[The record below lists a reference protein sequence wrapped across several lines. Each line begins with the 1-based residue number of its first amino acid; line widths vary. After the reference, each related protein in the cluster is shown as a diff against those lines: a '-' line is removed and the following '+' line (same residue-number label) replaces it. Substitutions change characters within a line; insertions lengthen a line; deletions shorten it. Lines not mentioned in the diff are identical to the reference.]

1 MTSNSSAITYK
12 RPSVLINAILL
23 AMTKNPAESTV
34 VLYRKYRPQSFK
46 EVRDQDH
53 IVSVLEGAIK
63 KGNIPHALLF
73 CGSRGTGKTTLARIF
88 AKAIGTSEVDLY
100 EIDAASNRGIDD
112 IRELRE
118 AVYTLPYESK
128 HKVYIVD
135 EVHMLTKEA
144 FNALLKTLEEPPA
157 HVVFILA
164 TTEEDKLLDTIK
176 SRCQIF
182 RFRAPSRAVLN
193 DTVTEV
199 AKKEKFKLGKDAAD
213 LIAIAADGSF
223 RDALGILQ
231 KVMMASGDSAGE
243 ADEVA
248 AIIGA
253 PKGELLMTIVKSL
266 HARDAEKA
274 LEAVAEAVKGGVEM
288 KLFVRLLLERV
299 RAVILLRN
307 LPARTADILAPFSE
321 DDAKVLEELS
331 KDNFSPLNSHL
342 LLRLLDAADLTFR
355 TSIPHLPLEV
365 AIIDLCQASE
375 NK

>member
-1 MTSNSSAITYK
+1 MNS
-12 RPSVLINAILL
+12 AILL
-23 AMTKNPAESTV
+23 AMTKKPAESTV
-34 VLYRKYRPQSFK
+34 VLYRKYRPTSFK

-63 KGNIPHALLF
+63 KGNIPHAILF

-88 AKAIGTSEVDLY
+88 ARAIDTDEVDLY

-118 AVYTLPYESK
+118 AVHTLPYKSK
-128 HKVYIVD
+128 QKVYIID

-182 RFRAPSRAVLN
+182 RFRAPSREALKSIVG
-193 DTVTEV
+193 DV
-199 AKKEKFKLGKDAAD
+199 AKKEKFKLGADAAD

-231 KVMMASGDSAGE
+231 KVMLASGDSAGE

-253 PKGELLMTIVKSL
+253 PKGELLMTVVKAL
-266 HARDAEKA
+266 HEKNAEKA
-274 LEAVAEAVKGGVEM
+274 LEAIAEAVKNSVEM
-288 KLFVRLLLERV
+288 KLFLRLLLERV

-307 LPARTADILAPFSE
+307 LPARTADLLAPFAE
-321 DDAKVLEELS
+321 DDAKILEELS
-331 KDNFSPLNSHL
+331 KDNSSPLNSHL
-342 LLRLLDAADLTFR
+342 LLRLLDAADQTFR

-365 AIIDLCQASE
+365 AIIDLCQ
-375 NK
+375 KQ